1 MCSDGI
7 LKMCFEKNK
16 RMAFQTRLPIFVLMV
31 VFLFSIT
38 ASGVHAVSIKNM
50 SDQQI
55 AREVSA
61 EGNKVIIDEFL
72 KQELRDLNQYATK
85 PLLRAH
91 PSLDFYEKQAERS
104 PLQSLLFLEEQVHKL
119 RDAQKNIDS
128 LPYSLAFSSEEKKKV
143 LGLKPVADKIVSY
156 GIPLMKRDFMRVVVA
171 AKELADKKRKHP
183 VELMKDPKFRDA
195 IYRQVEPTAAE
206 LDEEMGKLSEGD
218 LICMQ
223 LGWVLEDVTITR
235 LWLVF
240 NDNKLPAKDD
250 YMTFRKKRSEWWQ
263 KRLQRIYSSTTDERA
278 SAKTKTSIK

>member
-1 MCSDGI
+1 MRSFGI
-7 LKMCFEKNK
+7 LRICFERKK
-16 RMAFQTRLPIFVLMV
+16 PVELQTRPPVSILLAI
-31 VFLFSIT
+31 FLFAMT
-38 ASGVHAVSIKNM
+38 ASGAHAVSIKNM

-55 AREVSA
+55 AREVNA
-61 EGNKVIIDEFL
+61 QGNKVIIDEFL

-91 PSLDFYEKQAERS
+91 PTLDFYEKQADRS

-195 IYRQVEPTAAE
+195 IYREIERTPAE

-240 NDNKLPAKDD
+240 NDNKLPDKDD
-250 YMTFRKKRSEWWQ
+250 YLAFRKKRSEWWQ

-278 SAKTKTSIK
+278 SAKSSTR

>member
-1 MCSDGI
+1 MRSFAI
-7 LKMCFEKNK
+7 LRICFERKK
-16 RMAFQTRLPIFVLMV
+16 PVELQTRPPVSILLAI
-31 VFLFSIT
+31 FLFAIT
-38 ASGVHAVSIKNM
+38 ASGAHAVSIKNM

-55 AREVSA
+55 AREVNA
-61 EGNKVIIDEFL
+61 QGNKVIIDEFL

-91 PSLDFYEKQAERS
+91 PTLDFYEKQADRS

-195 IYRQVEPTAAE
+195 IYREIERTPAE

-240 NDNKLPAKDD
+240 NDNKLPDKDD
-250 YMTFRKKRSEWWQ
+250 YMAFRKKRSEWWQ

-278 SAKTKTSIK
+278 SAKTSTR